1 MLMCNPSVPQFYES
15 FVDEKPNRIPI
26 PQISGFVLILTQE
39 KFGASIDVTITPVQN
54 LIGTFFITKATL
66 LFVNSITDSHVT
78 FQGLPFDYCYNGT
91 MSLEDYLLP
100 DISVVFYETPSFNTS
115 VDDTVINSIT
125 IRNTSLVHY
134 IYLHLYLASYNKVL
148 LVDNL
153 SEKIA
158 HQITLEK
165 VSWCRREVISIG
177 KFKTGESLDT
187 FQFLAPNLLYAL
199 IIKMSDVCM
208 YYLVSRGSS
217 WLTNSNP
224 S

>member
-1 MLMCNPSVPQFYES
+1 MLILNHCYDVKLYDLKFYSYFIGLTIIGVNLGGHSEISKLASHANVPIDMLFYYTDSEMSVDPECNLNIEFDAYICNPSVPQFYES

-125 IRNTSLVHY
+125 IQNTSLVHY
-134 IYLHLYLASYNKVL
+134 IYLHLYL
-148 LVDNL
+148 
-153 SEKIA
+153 
-158 HQITLEK
+158 IT
-165 VSWCRREVISIG
+165 
-177 KFKTGESLDT
+177 
-187 FQFLAPNLLYAL
+187 
-199 IIKMSDVCM
+199 IKCF
-208 YYLVSRGSS
+208 
-217 WLTNSNP
+217 
-224 S
+224 